1 MPLCLTG
8 SSTRS
13 DCGYATMFWDG
24 PHRMLDGDSAVATDL
39 RLGGLWVSGLMD
51 TPGR

>member
-1 MPLCLTG
+1 LTG

-13 DCGYATMFWDG
+13 DCGHATMFWDG
-24 PHRMLDGDSAVATDL
+24 PHRLLDADSAVATDL
-39 RLGGLWVSGLMD
+39 RPGGLVSGLRD